1 MVPGLTLDM
10 FDSTLLLT
18 PRTDT
23 EDEDMGVSENENMG
37 VSLSDPTL
45 EDQDMGVLIARTQ
58 PEEDQ
63 EIGNVSPASTLALV
77 LEPTP
82 APAPTP
88 AVEIDQA
95 KYVNPSWTQGCWPH
109 LLDTRRLPSCL
120 QELPGMFKHVWPI
133 KSTGDDRKL
142 VSPVSSFLN
151 SPIPKGQTVH
161 NPDNK
166 RIVVSDLLM
175 AVHDMVED
183 DYPLHSS
190 QKILR
195 EGCED
200 DRREEEKRKN
210 EGWVE
215 TDLSIGN
222 GQDKNESGAVTE
234 GKTIYAID
242 CEMCKTRQGLELT
255 RISVVNWDA
264 EVVYDT
270 LVKPTNPITDYVTQ
284 YSGITAELLDP
295 ITTTLADVQAHLLT
309 LFNNDTVLLGQSLNS
324 DLTAMRLVHPFIIDT
339 STIYHHTRG
348 PPYKPSLKWLASKY
362 LRRAIQNGGA
372 QGHNSAEDAKACLD
386 LLKLKLERGL
396 EFGTVDASTESIFA
410 RLARYP
416 VTPKNGAV
424 VDYGQPEK
432 WYGANAT
439 RTVAAKTDAEVIDG
453 VLSCATGP
461 GAMDLTWGRLRGLE
475 MLRGW
480 HKMTSPDGEALDP
493 IKDREP
499 DTATLAAAVEEVVKN
514 IKKVHD
520 GLYPNT
526 ALIVYSGT
534 GDPREMKR
542 LMDVHREFR
551 LQYQVKKW
559 DEIDVKWT
567 DTEDQKLKVAVKA
580 ARAGLGFMTVT

>member
-10 FDSTLLLT
+10 FDSTLSLT

-23 EDEDMGVSENENMG
+23 EDEDMAVSVPPENEDMD

-63 EIGNVSPASTLALV
+63 KFGNVSPTATPA
-77 LEPTP
+77 P

-88 AVEIDQA
+88 TLAAEINQA
-95 KYVNPSWTQGCWPH
+95 KPPNISWTEDCWPH
-109 LLDTRRLPSCL
+109 LLDALRLPSCL
-120 QELPGMFKHVWPI
+120 HELPGMFKHVWPI

-142 VSPVSSFLN
+142 VSPISSFLN
-151 SPIPKGQTVH
+151 SPIPKGQTVN
-161 NPDNK
+161 NPGNK
-166 RIVVSDLLM
+166 RIVVSNLLM
-175 AVHDMVED
+175 TLHEMVED
-183 DYPLHSS
+183 DYPLHPS
-190 QKILR
+190 QKKLR

-200 DRREEEKRKN
+200 DKKEVEKRKN

-242 CEMCKTRQGLELT
+242 CEMCKTSEGLELT
-255 RISVVNWDA
+255 RISIVNWDA

-309 LFNNDTVLLGQSLNS
+309 LFNNDTILLGQSLNS
-324 DLTAMRLVHPFIIDT
+324 DLTAMRLVHPHIIDT
-339 STIYHHTRG
+339 SLIYHHTRG
-348 PPYKPSLKWLASKY
+348 PPYKPSLKWLTQKH
-362 LRRAIQNGGA
+362 LCRAIQNGGA
-372 QGHNSAEDAKACLD
+372 QGHNSVEDARACLD
-386 LLKLKLERGL
+386 LLKLKLERGM
-396 EFGTVDASTESIFA
+396 EFGTINASTESIFK
-410 RLARYP
+410 RLSRYP
-416 VTPKNGAV
+416 IMPKNGAV

-432 WYGANAT
+432 WYGAHAT
-439 RTVAAKTDAEVIDG
+439 RTVAAKTDAEVTDG
-453 VLSCATGP
+453 VLSCATGF
-461 GAMDLTWGRLRGLE
+461 GAMDFTWGRLRGLE
-475 MLRGW
+475 LLRGW
-480 HKMTSPDGEALDP
+480 HKITSPDGEALGP
-493 IKDREP
+493 SKDGEP

-520 GLYPNT
+520 GLYQNT

-542 LMDVHREFR
+542 LMDMHKEFR
-551 LQYQVKKW
+551 AQYQVKKW

-567 DTEDQKLKVAVKA
+567 DTEEQELKAAVKA